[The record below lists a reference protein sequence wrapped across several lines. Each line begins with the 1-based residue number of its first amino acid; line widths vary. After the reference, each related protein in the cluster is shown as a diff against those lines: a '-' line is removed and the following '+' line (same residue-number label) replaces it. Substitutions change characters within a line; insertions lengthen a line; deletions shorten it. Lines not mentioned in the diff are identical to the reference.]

1 MIRLLCVAI
10 MWIAMSPKF
19 AAAQQPSN
27 ILEIDDSSANLL
39 LRAMASK
46 GDPGTPQ
53 HSEAWTVL
61 STVALGM
68 GLEKCGFPKPG
79 DASLFW
85 KPALESMTPDQI
97 TVLNR
102 MVTAN
107 FRKAETDTFVNLK
120 LLFPITRQ
128 AVIFLS
134 DGKAKWNCEEI
145 AGVWQAAT
153 NYSLARNLK

>member
-1 MIRLLCVAI
+1 
-10 MWIAMSPKF
+10 MSPTF
-19 AAAQQPSN
+19 AGAQQSSN
-27 ILEIDDSSANLL
+27 ILEIDDSSALL
-39 LRAMASK
+39 LLKEMASK
-46 GDPGTPQ
+46 GDLRTPQ

-68 GLEKCGFPKPG
+68 GLEKCGFATPG
-79 DASLFW
+79 DGSLFW
-85 KPALESMTPDQI
+85 KPALESMTPEQI
-97 TVLNR
+97 VVLNR

-107 FRKAETDTFVNLK
+107 FRKAETDKFVNLK

-134 DGKAKWNCEEI
+134 DGIAKWNCEEI

-153 NYSLARNLK
+153 NYSPARNLK